1 MSADDGRSVPIDYC
15 DIADL
20 VAKMQALKELKR
32 QGWVARGVPDPESV
46 ADHSYGV
53 ALLALIFARHL
64 HLDLGRVLTM
74 ALLHDLGES
83 IIGDVIPADN
93 MADADKAAAE
103 EQAMRDLLGRLDPA
117 DELIGQWLDFEY
129 RRSPEGQLIA
139 ELDRLEM
146 AFQADRYEN
155 ATQLD
160 LSEFFTYVE
169 ERLSSPE
176 FLDLLRRLQQ
186 DRFARQQKANGE
198 SATTT

>member
-1 MSADDGRSVPIDYC
+1 MSADEISPTPINYR

-20 VAKMQALKELKR
+20 VLRVQDLKELKR

-53 ALLALIFARHL
+53 ALLALIFARRL

-93 MADADKAAAE
+93 MAPADKTAAE
-103 EQAMRDLLGRLDPA
+103 EQAMRDVLGHLDPA
-117 DELIGQWLDFEY
+117 GELVSQWLDFHH
-129 RRSPEGQLIA
+129 RRSPEGQLVG
-139 ELDRLEM
+139 ELDKLEM

-155 ATQLD
+155 ATRLD

-169 ERLSSPE
+169 DRLCSPE
-176 FLDLLRRLQQ
+176 FLALLRRLQQ
-186 DRFARQQKANGE
+186 DRSARQLEAN
-198 SATTT
+198 SAPPAKG